1 MSNYE
6 DIKRVTFQD
15 DRFLNIK
22 NWRVRQLR
30 GYIIWGTL
38 IIENGSFKLKSI
50 VNVSAEVDDIGW
62 VEKFCFFFPEY
73 IIFFLLIDC
82 NLFFSITDTIDT
94 GIKKT
99 YEGFLALWEVESVL
113 TYIYFLHRV
122 YTCFLHINYTHRTVW
137 VSTFSIATGK
147 TQCIIRK
154 ITVERVTY

>member
-62 VEKFCFFFPEY
+62 VEKFCFFFPAY
-73 IIFFLLIDC
+73 IIFFFLIDC

-94 GIKKT
+94 GIKKHMKV
-99 YEGFLALWEVESVL
+99 F
-113 TYIYFLHRV
+113 
-122 YTCFLHINYTHRTVW
+122 
-137 VSTFSIATGK
+137 
-147 TQCIIRK
+147 
-154 ITVERVTY
+154 